1 MIKRKIA
8 SIAMAAVLAAS
19 ALPAMSAT
27 ASAAWVKSDSG
38 YSYKDDTTGKKLTGW
53 QTIDGSKYY
62 FDKNGYAVT
71 GWKKIGEDKYYFNAS
86 KKGKMLTGWNKIG
99 DSRYYF
105 GTDGKMR
112 TGFVKLS
119 GKTYYFGTDG
129 KMRTGKLKISGKVYD
144 FGKDGVLKTGSSSGS
159 SSSSSKLMA
168 PLDGLKWGMSQ
179 ENVIKAGNFDKY
191 VNVNS
196 MLMVM
201 DTTPYKYYIFDKND
215 KLVCV
220 GYASDDGTKYL
231 DTFKGYFKDAGWKF
245 EVSSKDGGEYTYV
258 YSKGDQYGGL
268 FYTDEMVMTMIFSDD
283 LSEQI
288 EDGADFNDVIDLG

>member
-8 SIAMAAVLAAS
+8 SFAMAAVLAAS
-19 ALPAMSAT
+19 ALPAMSVT

-53 QTIDGSKYY
+53 QTIDGNKYY

-71 GWKKIGEDKYYFNAS
+71 GWKKIGDNKYYFNAS

-105 GTDGKMR
+105 GANGKMR

-129 KMRTGKLKISGKVYD
+129 KMRTGKRKINGKVYD
-144 FGKDGVLKTGSSSGS
+144 FGTDGVLKTSSSSSGS
-159 SSSSSKLMA
+159 SSKLLA
-168 PLDGLKWGMSQ
+168 PLNGIKWGMSQ
-179 ENVIKAGNFDKY
+179 DQVIKAGDFNKY
-191 VNVNS
+191 VNVDA
-196 MLMVM
+196 MLMVT
-201 DTTPYKYYIFDKND
+201 DSTPYMYYIFDKND

-220 GYASDDGTKYL
+220 GYASDEGTKYL
-231 DTFKGYFKDAGWKF
+231 KTFKKYFTDAGWEF
-245 EVSSKDGGEYTYV
+245 VGSSKDNGEYTYV
-258 YSKGDQYGGL
+258 YSKGDQFGGV
-268 FYTDEMVMTMIFSDD
+268 YCTDEMVMTMIFSDD
-283 LSEQI
+283 LSDQLEN
-288 EDGADFNDVIDLG
+288 GADFSDVINL

>member
-8 SIAMAAVLAAS
+8 SALMAAVLAAS

-27 ASAAWVKSDSG
+27 ASAAWVKSESG
-38 YSYKDDTTGKKLTGW
+38 YSYKDDSTGKKLTGW
-53 QTIDGSKYY
+53 QTIDGCKYY
-62 FDKNGYAVT
+62 FDKKGYAVT
-71 GWKKIGEDKYYFNAS
+71 GWKKIGDDKYYFSAS

-105 GTDGKMR
+105 GKDGKMR

-144 FGKDGVLKTGSSSGS
+144 FGKDGVLKNGASSGS
-159 SSSSSKLMA
+159 SSKLLA

-179 ENVIKAGNFDKY
+179 DAVIKAGSFDKY
-191 VNVNS
+191 VNVDS

-201 DTTPYKYYIFDKND
+201 DSAPYKYYLFDKKD

-220 GYASDDGTKYL
+220 GFASEDVSKYR

-245 EVSSKDGGEYTYV
+245 ELSGKDGGAYSSI

-268 FYTDEMVMTMIFSDD
+268 YYTDEIVMTMIFSDD

-288 EDGADFNDVIDLG
+288 ADGADFNDLIDIG